1 MRVSGSAVADEA
13 AAAQRPALRLGGIE
27 EISDGRDVDGLSER
41 VDDDRKFALVLRA
54 EHDSPTHGVFPRI
67 TLREVCKRST
77 VVGGHGVPHVQ
88 QRAAWARMHVKTDR
102 VSADQAAELDDGLE
116 EVLLASSV
124 LFRLEN
130 ETDLRLSCP
139 LHHDLRKR

>member
-1 MRVSGSAVADEA
+1 
-13 AAAQRPALRLGGIE
+13 
-27 EISDGRDVDGLSER
+27 
-41 VDDDRKFALVLRA
+41 
-54 EHDSPTHGVFPRI
+54 
-67 TLREVCKRST
+67 
-77 VVGGHGVPHVQ
+77 
-88 QRAAWARMHVKTDR
+88 MHVKTDR

-139 LHHDLRKR
+139 LHHDFEEALSHVRHAWDGVVVLKIEFCHQLVILIESWTGTNGSSARSRHPLVRQGVAEATGSGDSPRSGPGRG